1 MPENADAKQS
11 GRFRKGVSGNP
22 GGKPR
27 GCRHKATRAAE
38 MLLQGEAEELTR
50 LCVERAKAGDGIA
63 LRLVMERIYP
73 PIRERAIRM
82 SLPRVESVLHL
93 PAALG
98 RVMVAVSAGEITP
111 GEGYA
116 LCGMLGSM
124 RQAFETADLA
134 ARLDAMETRIAQGAR
149 DD

>member
-73 PIRERAIRM
+73 PIRERAIRV
-82 SLPRVESVLHL
+82 SLPRVDSVSHL

-111 GEGYA
+111 GEGNA

-134 ARLDAMETRIAQGAR
+134 ARLDAMEARLAQGAR